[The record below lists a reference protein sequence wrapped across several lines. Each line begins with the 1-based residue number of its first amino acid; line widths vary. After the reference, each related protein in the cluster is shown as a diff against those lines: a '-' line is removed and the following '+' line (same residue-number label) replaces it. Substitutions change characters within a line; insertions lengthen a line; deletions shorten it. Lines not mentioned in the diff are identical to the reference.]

1 VDRERLDEVAAR
13 LDLRAPN
20 REAVENLA
28 MAVNQHHGMTDVGPL
43 ECVLDVATG
52 VGKTYILAGALEY
65 FAAAGV
71 RNFAVITPGRT
82 ILEKTVGN
90 FTAGHAKSLVGSMSS
105 RPLVV
110 TSENFNTPAMRS
122 AMDDDTV
129 TKLYVFTVQSLI
141 KPTTKV
147 GRRTHAFQEGLGE
160 GFYGHLA
167 GLDDLVVFADE
178 HHTYYGAAF
187 STAIRDLNPHALVG
201 LTGTPH
207 KKTPP
212 EQVIYRYPLAAA
224 IADRLVK
231 TPVIVGRRDDR
242 NDDATKLA
250 DGLALLERKQDHIDR
265 YVETN
270 DVPVVHAV
278 MLVVA
283 RTIDE
288 ANDYATLV
296 RSEEVAGGKW
306 ADSVLVVT
314 SESPEDDLAALEA
327 VEEPDS
333 PVRVIVAVDK
343 LKEGWDVKNVYV
355 IASMRALVSDI
366 LAEQTLGRGLRLPWG
381 HYTDVEFLDTVE
393 VLAHD
398 RYEALL
404 KKADVLNEAFVDHR
418 TRLVEKRDADGNAV
432 AVRQDETVKTD
443 VIPTDDGSEPD
454 TETPRPVIA
463 ETTARTGRA
472 TDSLERLTVEH
483 HPRAGLDIRLPKVK
497 QTPVP
502 VVFSLSDIIDFE
514 PFRRLGSRLATNPET
529 ELRRMLLEATV
540 VEGPDGF
547 RTTRVRRT
555 EAVDHIEATAALF
568 PMEQLRAQLVDAI
581 LAAPNVTARSG
592 QAKAAGAIVDAFTD
606 GMGDDSEATLSPNLA
621 RATARLVDLVMDEQ
635 RRLTS
640 GAPTVK
646 EDVELTAFAPVRVT
660 DKATTDDRRGRF
672 AKSAA
677 YTGWKR
683 SVYDVAS
690 FDSEPERHA
699 ALIADAADGVE
710 WWLRLHRN
718 DLPITWDG
726 TRTYNPDLLVAETDG
741 TRLVIEIKSDRES
754 RNEDVQA
761 KRTAAAQWANHVTN
775 FDGVDQTWR
784 YLLVTEADLVAAK
797 DSWAQLKALAVD

>member
-1 VDRERLDEVAAR
+1 MAAEAGLVDRDRLEEVAAR
-13 LDLRAPN
+13 LDLREPN

-28 MAVNQHHGMTDVGPL
+28 MAVNQHHREPDAGPL

-65 FAAAGV
+65 FAADGV

-82 ILEKTVGN
+82 ILDKTVSN
-90 FTAGHAKSLVGSMSS
+90 FTLGHAKSLVGSMSS

-160 GFYGHLA
+160 GFYDHLA

-178 HHTYYGAAF
+178 HHTYYGKAF
-187 STAIRDLNPHALVG
+187 SRAIRELNPFALVG

-207 KKTPP
+207 KQTPP

-242 NDDATKLA
+242 NDDTTKLA
-250 DGLALLERKQDHIDR
+250 DGLALLERKQDMIDR
-265 YVETN
+265 YAANN
-270 DVPVVHAV
+270 DVPPVQAV

-288 ANDYATLV
+288 ANDFASLV
-296 RSEEVAGGKW
+296 RSQEVLGGSW
-306 ADSVLVVT
+306 ADAVLVVT
-314 SESPEDDLAALEA
+314 SESPEDDLAALDA
-327 VEEPDS
+327 VEELDS

-381 HYTDVEFLDTVE
+381 HYTDIEFLDTVE

-404 KKADVLNEAFVDHR
+404 RKADVLNEAFVDHR

-432 AVRQDETVKTD
+432 AVRQDETVKAD
-443 VIPTDDGSEPD
+443 VAPIDDGGKPD
-454 TETPRPVIA
+454 RKTTGPVLA
-463 ETTARTGRA
+463 ETTARTDEA
-472 TDSLERLTVEH
+472 TDSLARLAVEH
-483 HPRAGLDIRLPKVK
+483 HPRDGLDLRLPEVK
-497 QTPVP
+497 QTPVA
-502 VVFSLSDIIDFE
+502 VAFSLSDITDLE
-514 PFRRLGSRLATNPET
+514 AFRRLGTRLATNPET

-540 VEGPDGF
+540 VEGPDGL

-555 EAVDHIEATAALF
+555 EAADHIEATPALF
-568 PMEQLRAQLVDAI
+568 PIDQLRAQLIEAI
-581 LAAPNVTARSG
+581 LGAPNVTSRSG
-592 QAKAAGAIVDAFTD
+592 QANAAGTIADAFLD
-606 GMGDDSEATLSPNLA
+606 GMGTDVEATLSPNLG
-621 RATARLVDLVMDEQ
+621 RAIARLVDLVMDQQ
-635 RRLTS
+635 RQLTAS
-640 GAPTVK
+640 APTVK
-646 EDVELTAFAPVRVT
+646 EEVELIPLESVRT
-660 DKATTDDRRGRF
+660 SDRESTDDRRGRF
-672 AKSAA
+672 SRSAA
-677 YTGWKR
+677 YTGWER
-683 SVYDVAS
+683 SVYDAAW

-699 ALIADAADGVE
+699 ALIADGDEAVD

-718 DLPITWDG
+718 DLPIT
-726 TRTYNPDLLVAETDG
+726 
-741 TRLVIEIKSDRES
+741 
-754 RNEDVQA
+754 
-761 KRTAAAQWANHVTN
+761 
-775 FDGVDQTWR
+775 
-784 YLLVTEADLVAAK
+784 
-797 DSWAQLKALAVD
+797 